1 MESMLE
7 NALKEIAEK
16 NNAQVFLET
25 VRIEGKPFTEYV
37 IGKKRFWGLGKTV
50 LARAYIEHGF
60 DFEDEGEYT
69 EITVAKEPEIA
80 DDEFSR
86 LKQITGVPVN
96 LEDYET
102 AKKFNFNRR
111 LGGP

>member
-7 NALKEIAEK
+7 NALNEIAEK

-25 VRIEGKPFTEYV
+25 VRIEGKLFTEYV
-37 IGKKRFWGLGKTV
+37 IGKKRFSGLGRTV

-60 DFEDEGEYT
+60 DNETGEYT
-69 EITVAKEPEIA
+69 EITVAKVPEIA
-80 DDEFSR
+80 DGDFSH
-86 LKQITGVPVN
+86 LKQMVSVPVN
-96 LEDYET
+96 LEDYAT